1 MGTPDGLSVQ
11 TDPANSS
18 WVDIFVQTATGVY
31 AAIDKSGASNTDFG
45 NLTFTQIASSTN
57 DTNFYGL
64 ALIPAQTQFLTGDV
78 NRDGIVNSQDLAI
91 VSSEWQQTGAGLVGD
106 VNHDDIVNAQDLAI
120 VSSEWQ
126 QTSGGSG
133 NSVATVPEPN
143 SALLA
148 LLAIVVG
155 VGTIRRAQSRDND
168 APRQA
173 TDAR

>member
-1 MGTPDGLSVQ
+1 MFS
-11 TDPANSS
+11 
-18 WVDIFVQTATGVY
+18 
-31 AAIDKSGASNTDFG
+31 AIDKSGASNGDFG

-91 VSSEWQQTGAGLVGD
+91 VSSEWQQTGTGLVGD
-106 VNHDDIVNAQDLAI
+106 VNHDDIVNSQDLAI

-133 NSVATVPEPN
+133 NSAAAVPEPN

-148 LLAIVVG
+148 LLALVVG
-155 VGTIRRAQSRDND
+155 GCTIRRARTHDND
-168 APRQA
+168 APQEA